1 MNINYLIVD
10 ASEYIKESYIQ
21 KVNKLIEKWK
31 NTDTDEDNGYSAED
45 REYNI
50 GLPISIQGKMLK
62 SDIDDLYNK
71 CYISESILKND
82 TILWG
87 YVTTCTLNTD
97 YGIIY
102 LIIPDEYYS
111 LVTDSLEYSNIAY
124 YSTGEDVLFGDIKIV
139 LSENEGMEDEVKKW
153 VQDFSSLIENSKE
166 YKNLLKRFTEW
177 QL

>member
-21 KVNKLIEKWK
+21 KVNELIEKWK
-31 NTDTDEDNGYSAED
+31 NTDTDENNSYSSDD
-45 REYNI
+45 RGYNI
-50 GLPISIQGKMLK
+50 GLPISFRGKMLK

-71 CYISESILKND
+71 YHISESILKND
-82 TILWG
+82 TVLWG

-102 LIIPDEYYS
+102 LIIPDEFFS
-111 LVTDSLEYSNIAY
+111 LVSDSLEYSNIAY
-124 YSTGEDVLFGDIKIV
+124 YSTCEDVLFGDIKIV
-139 LSENEGMEDEVKKW
+139 LSENEDIEEKLREW
-153 VQDFSSLIENSKE
+153 IQDFPSLIENSKE

>member
-21 KVNKLIEKWK
+21 KVNKLIEKWR
-31 NTDTDEDNGYSAED
+31 NTDTDSELD

-50 GLPISIQGKMLK
+50 GLPISFQGKMLK

-71 CYISESILKND
+71 CYVSESILKND

-87 YVTTCTLNTD
+87 YVTTCTLNSD
-97 YGIIY
+97 YGVVY
-102 LIIPDEYYS
+102 LIIPDEYFS
-111 LVTDSLEYSNIAY
+111 LVTESLEDSIINY

-139 LSENEGMEDEVKKW
+139 LGENDGMEDELKKW
-153 VQDFSSLIENSKE
+153 LQNFPSLIENSKE

>member
-31 NTDTDEDNGYSAED
+31 NTDIDSEED

-102 LIIPDEYYS
+102 LIIPDEYFS
-111 LVTDSLEYSNIAY
+111 LVANSLEYSNIAY

-139 LSENEGMEDEVKKW
+139 LSENEGMEDELKKW
-153 VQDFSSLIENSKE
+153 IQDFPSLIENSKE